1 MKGGCLW
8 IMMENAESNTAEA
21 MSANKIAVEVN
32 ELLQVRMP
40 GEKAAHYSRVND
52 ALEDTIVVAWP
63 TSRGIRM
70 PLRIEQV
77 VELSFVRDGVS
88 YGFTGLIQATN
99 PDSPPQV
106 RVRVNSDIKKI
117 QRRQNFRIKCFMPVE
132 ITGTISME
140 TTESGERTSQGLY
153 IKTSTYDLSA
163 GGLSILHTIRVPEES
178 IIEVK
183 LGLPD
188 GGPEIRTPGRITY
201 AERATGNGSLY
212 QMGIDCF
219 ASTEWERAR
228 IIRYLYRIQLKSLR
242 PDPE

>member
-1 MKGGCLW
+1 MS
-8 IMMENAESNTAEA
+8 ENAEANTAEVI
-21 MSANKIAVEVN
+21 SENKLAVEVN

-52 ALEDTIVVAWP
+52 ALENTIVVAWP

-70 PLRIEQV
+70 PLRAEQV
-77 VELSFVRDGVS
+77 AEFSLVRDGVS
-88 YGFTGLIQATN
+88 YGFTGLIQETHS
-99 PDSPPQV
+99 DPPPHVTV
-106 RVRVNSDIKKI
+106 RLNSDIKKI

-132 ITGTISME
+132 ITGSISMA
-140 TTESGERTSQGLY
+140 TTESGERQSQGLY
-153 IKTSTYDLSA
+153 IKTTTYDLSA
-163 GGLSILHTIRVPEES
+163 GGLSIRHTIRVPEES

-183 LGLPD
+183 LGVPD
-188 GGPEIRTPGRITY
+188 GGPEIRTPGRISY
-201 AERATGNGSLY
+201 AERVSGNGTLY

-242 PDPE
+242 PETE